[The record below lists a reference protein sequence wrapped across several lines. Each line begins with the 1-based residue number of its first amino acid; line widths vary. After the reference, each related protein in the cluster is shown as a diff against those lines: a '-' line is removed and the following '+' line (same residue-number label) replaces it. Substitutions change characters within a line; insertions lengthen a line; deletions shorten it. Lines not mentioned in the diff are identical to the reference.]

1 MFGPKTLDKLPP
13 TAPEVYRNKLRLEEL
28 SEFDPFVMTDLG
40 GLQVLQN
47 PDFEDFYKVL
57 KSLRV
62 TDDNGVYLP
71 RQTQDLYFDLVKTS
85 KQETYLEL
93 LYNFT
98 VPDKDLYIET
108 LKEKLM
114 INMVNLVIDPEIPTD
129 RALSGPEVFQV
140 KDTFKNMLASAQM

>member
-57 KSLRV
+57 KSLRI

-85 KQETYLEL
+85 KQETFLEL
-93 LYNFT
+93 LYNFAI
-98 VPDKDLYIET
+98 PDKDLYIET

>member
-1 MFGPKTLDKLPP
+1 MFGPKTLDKLPS

-28 SEFDPFVMTDLG
+28 SAFDPFAMTDLN
-40 GLQVLQN
+40 GLQVLKN

-62 TDDNGVYLP
+62 TDDDGRYLP

-85 KQETYLEL
+85 KQETFLEL
-93 LYNFT
+93 LYNCAI
-98 VPDKDLYIET
+98 PEMDLYVDT

-114 INMVNLVIDPEIPTD
+114 INMVNLILEPEIPTD

-140 KDTFKNMLASAQM
+140 KDTFNSMLSSALL

>member
-1 MFGPKTLDKLPP
+1 MPS

-28 SEFDPFVMTDLG
+28 SVFEPFDVVDLD
-40 GLQVLQN
+40 GLQVLKN
-47 PDFEDFYKVL
+47 PEFEDFYKVL

-62 TDDNGVYLP
+62 TDDNGQYLP

-85 KQETYLEL
+85 KQETFLEL
-93 LYNFT
+93 LYNFAI
-98 VPDKDLYIET
+98 PEQNLYIET

-114 INMVNLVIDPEIPTD
+114 INMVNLVLEPEIPTD

-140 KDTFKNMLASAQM
+140 KETFNNMLASAQM

>member
-28 SEFDPFVMTDLG
+28 SEFDPFAMTDLG

-57 KSLRV
+57 KSLRI

-71 RQTQDLYFDLVKTS
+71 RQTQDLYFDLVKIS
-85 KQETYLEL
+85 KQETFLEL
-93 LYNFT
+93 LYNFA
-98 VPDKDLYIET
+98 VPDKDLYIDT

-114 INMVNLVIDPEIPTD
+114 INMVNLVIEPELPTD
-129 RALSGPEVFQV
+129 RALSAPEVFQV
-140 KDTFKNMLASAQM
+140 KDTFNNMLASAQM

>member
-1 MFGPKTLDKLPP
+1 MFGPKPYDKLSS

-28 SEFDPFVMTDLG
+28 SEFEPFAMTDLD
-40 GLQVLQN
+40 GLQVLEH

-62 TDDNGVYLP
+62 MDENGHYLP
-71 RQTQDLYFDLVKTS
+71 RQTQDLQFDLIKTS
-85 KQETYLEL
+85 KQETFLEL
-93 LYNFT
+93 LYNIEL
-98 VPDKDLYIET
+98 PEQSLYEET

-129 RALSGPEVFQV
+129 RALSGPEVYQV
-140 KDTFKNMLASAQM
+140 KDAFQNMLQSA